1 MMTESFEALL
11 QQPPDVVAAEIRHW
25 AGWHAQRT
33 GNSWPI
39 SDYYF
44 HALKKIHMM
53 SEYELLEPS
62 SFAKYLNGLMR
73 IIVLACPEEERAA
86 LIENLRL
93 LGKAAPGLAPVELVH
108 RQATGPG
115 AVAGGSGVGVPVP
128 VAGVP
133 AGADLRRFS
142 LLLSRLG
149 GAAGGPVAV
158 AAGAPAAVAAG
169 GPASPRPGAWAGSY
183 PAVLPGLLVAAAAG
197 ARKPGELDGLM
208 KRIGETG
215 GVDTR
220 PEQAIRVLAK
230 SLPDWSAEN
239 GWEEAISGSLAS
251 SHPLEAMHQIV
262 SSAGDPVEGARRF
275 N

>member
-1 MMTESFEALL
+1 MSQEMLTGELRQALYELQQYFSDQVAPLMMMESFEALL

-44 HALKKIHMM
+44 HAIKKIHMM

-73 IIVLACPEEERAA
+73 IIVLACPEEERAP

-93 LGKAAPGLAPVELVH
+93 LGKSAPGLAPVELVH
-108 RQATGPG
+108 RQATGSG
-115 AVAGGSGVGVPVP
+115 QAAGGGGGVGVPVP
-128 VAGVP
+128 MAAVP

-142 LLLSRLG
+142 MLLSRLG
-149 GAAGGPVAV
+149 GAAGGAV
-158 AAGAPAAVAAG
+158 AAPAG
-169 GPASPRPGAWAGSY
+169 GSPPARPGGAWAGAY

-197 ARKPGELDGLM
+197 AHKPGELDGLM
-208 KRIGETG
+208 
-215 GVDTR
+215 
-220 PEQAIRVLAK
+220 
-230 SLPDWSAEN
+230 
-239 GWEEAISGSLAS
+239 
-251 SHPLEAMHQIV
+251 
-262 SSAGDPVEGARRF
+262 
-275 N
+275 